1 MLRAGADRIDVM
13 DGDFVFR
20 LRFGSSGDGFNLS
33 PQGTLLASTGDFTY
47 VRYSL
52 DQSVTSSGSFDDRA
66 FNLGV
71 IDSANA
77 GLNFAWNGD
86 VPRLMP
92 TAGSVAGGMVYVGG
106 RLHYH
111 DDATFLGVVALQ
123 GGARTGTVVGCSPTT
138 LATGR
143 EWAVVFS
150 TTADDSGVYALVD
163 RTDVDPPQYAIVRF
177 PKP

>member
-1 MLRAGADRIDVM
+1 MHLVPRIDVM
-13 DGDFVFR
+13 EGDSVFR
-20 LRFGSSGDGFNLS
+20 LGGSNDGFNLS
-33 PQGTLLASTGDFTY
+33 PQGALLASASDFTY

-52 DQSVTSSGSFDDRA
+52 DQSVTSSGSFDDRV

-71 IDSANA
+71 IDTANL

-92 TAGSVAGGMVYVGG
+92 TAGGIAGGTVYVGG

-123 GGARTGTVVGCSPTT
+123 AGARTGAVVGCSPTT
-138 LATGR
+138 LPTGR

-163 RTDVDPPQYAIVRF
+163 RTDVAPAQYTIVRF